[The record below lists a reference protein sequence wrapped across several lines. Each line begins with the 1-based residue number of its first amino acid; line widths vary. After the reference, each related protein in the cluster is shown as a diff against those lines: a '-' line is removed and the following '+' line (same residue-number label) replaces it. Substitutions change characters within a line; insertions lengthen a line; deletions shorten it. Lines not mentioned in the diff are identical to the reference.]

1 VLEAKTMGFFDFLR
15 RAEPIAD
22 RNAFMD
28 FLDAQAAFLAQ
39 KGIFEYSRAR
49 AGPYGNILF
58 SDKVFL
64 EELEKSRWIA
74 FPITLAM
81 VSEAVE
87 GVLRPAPRDDRD
99 RDRVLRGV
107 LAAALTVLDRY
118 PVPAALSADVWAEA
132 RRQLEHDLFLVGM
145 HGIKRVMDVPA
156 RYVDRYVAAMPIH
169 EKLRAQDVPA
179 IHNFLKANLCNIH
192 DVFVRRANVPV
203 LVEILTRPD

>member
-1 VLEAKTMGFFDFLR
+1 MGFFDFFR
-15 RAEPIAD
+15 RTEPIAD
-22 RNAFMD
+22 RDALMD

-64 EELEKSRWIA
+64 EELEKSRWVA
-74 FPITLAM
+74 FPVTLAM

-87 GVLRPAPRDDRD
+87 GVLRPAAGDD

-107 LAAALTVLDRY
+107 LAAALTVFDRY
-118 PVPAALSADVWAEA
+118 PAPAALTAYIWAEA
-132 RRQLEHDLFLVGM
+132 RRQLEHDLLLVGM

-169 EKLRAQDVPA
+169 EKLRAQDMPT
-179 IHNFLKANLCNIH
+179 IHNYLKANLCNVH
-192 DVFVRRANVPV
+192 DVFVRRANVPA
-203 LVEILTRPD
+203 LVEILTKPD